1 MSLLAERAPRAP
13 SGGGLG
19 RLFLH
24 LFGFLFLVFIGLSVL
39 TNLLVAPVVVAPCAS
54 GQPCGAPPTVP
65 AVIRETAW
73 RSSRYGFS
81 LEYPASVV
89 KVSQQTPSG
98 VVLTVDVTG
107 KSGALMVQGFG
118 AGTTPAEAISD
129 QVGRLSGVSQ
139 LAGDTNP
146 AHQLLGAGV
155 GYLAGAGR
163 TYVGDVTSPQGSQ
176 PVSIAS
182 EAASSGRVTVVA
194 TVVGA
199 TSDSGYRSD
208 LYAVADLIINS
219 VRWPG

>member
-1 MSLLAERAPRAP
+1 MSILAERAARAP

-19 RLFLH
+19 KWVVH
-24 LFGFLFLVFIGLSVL
+24 AFGFLFLVLIGLAIL
-39 TNLLVAPVVVAPCAS
+39 TNVLVAPVVVVPCTS
-54 GQPCGAPPTVP
+54 GQPCGVPPSVP
-65 AVIRETAW
+65 AVIRETGW

-89 KVSQQTPSG
+89 KVSQQTPAG
-98 VVLTVDVTG
+98 VVLAVHVTG
-107 KSGALMVQGFG
+107 KSGALAIQGFG
-118 AGTTPAEAISD
+118 AGTTPAQAISD
-129 QVGRLSGVSQ
+129 QVSGLGGVSQ

-146 AHQLLGAGV
+146 AHDLLGAGV
-155 GYLAGAGR
+155 GYLPGAGR

-182 EAASSGRVTVVA
+182 EAASNGRVTVSA

-199 TSDSGYRSD
+199 TSDSGSRSG

-219 VRWPG
+219 VRWPR

>member
-1 MSLLAERAPRAP
+1 VSILAERVARGS

-19 RLFLH
+19 KWVVH
-24 LFGFLFLVFIGLSVL
+24 IFGFIFLVVIGLSIL
-39 TNLLVAPVVVAPCAS
+39 TNLLVGPVVVVPCTN

-98 VVLTVDVTG
+98 VVLAIDVGG
-107 KSGALMVQGFG
+107 KSGIVTIQGFG
-118 AGTTPAEAISD
+118 SATTPAEAIGD
-129 QVGRLSGVSQ
+129 QVGGLSGVSQ

-155 GYLAGAGR
+155 GYVAGAGR
-163 TYVGDVTSPQGSQ
+163 IYVGDVTSPQGSQ
-176 PVSIAS
+176 PISIAS
-182 EAASSGRVTVVA
+182 EAASDGRVTVSA

-208 LYAVADLIINS
+208 LYAVADLVINS
-219 VRWPG
+219 VRWQG

>member
-1 MSLLAERAPRAP
+1 LVV
-13 SGGGLG
+13 
-19 RLFLH
+19 RLFL
-24 LFGFLFLVFIGLSVL
+24 LIFLVLVGVAILI
-39 TNLLVAPVVVAPCAS
+39 NLLVAPVVIVPCTS

-73 RSSRYGFS
+73 RSSQFGFS
-81 LEYPASVV
+81 LEYPASAV
-89 KVSQQTPSG
+89 KVSRQTPSG
-98 VVLTVDVTG
+98 VELAVDVSG
-107 KSGALMVQGFG
+107 RSGAVTIQGFG
-118 AGTTPAEAISD
+118 SGTTPAQAIGE
-129 QVGRLSGVSQ
+129 QVSGLNGVSQ

-155 GYLAGAGR
+155 GHVAGAGR

-182 EAASSGRVTVVA
+182 EAASDGRVTVSA

-199 TSDSGYRSD
+199 TSDTGNRSV

-219 VRWPG
+219 VRWHG